1 MRIKT
6 ILFVAVLGF
15 LLTGCAAYEKKNQ
28 SGAAVELNGHYLYRS
43 SLDSMTLGLS
53 SEDSLRVVQQYISQ
67 WAKDI
72 LVYDKA
78 QAHASKEIDAMVENY
93 RRSLYVHYYEQ
104 NLVNRRMPQAV
115 PDSMVQQ
122 VYEEMPDRFLLDESI
137 VKGLLVVVPVDAPNL
152 NKLRGWIYK
161 VDLDHVEKYVYQ
173 NANGYELFDDKWLT
187 VTDVLSNMP
196 IERADLETQLKT
208 KTQIEVSDSL
218 KTYILH
224 VTDKHLRGEKMPI
237 EYARPEIEKII
248 LNARQVEFLQKER
261 ERLYNEAI
269 QDKKI
274 KFYEK

>member
-6 ILFVAVLGF
+6 ILFVAVVGF

-78 QAHASKEIDAMVENY
+78 QAHASKEIDAMVENC

-196 IERADLETQLKT
+196 IERADLEMQLKT